1 MYMIKERKRKPLIS
15 ISLGEGYYLSSTCI
29 MKIRE
34 DADNI
39 PIGKMFIH
47 QMTIKRDVKDR
58 YEPLYSIEYDDL
70 IFEDTKLIENKTFD
84 DLVNFID
91 KQKLIYE
98 KKDVIENIFR
108 YNVIYN
114 HGPDNYTPFIVKE
127 KVDFEKEKLPM
138 IPI

>member
-1 MYMIKERKRKPLIS
+1 MIKKRNKALIS
-15 ISLGEGYYLSSTCI
+15 ISLGEEYYLTSTGI
-29 MKIRE
+29 MKIQE
-34 DADNI
+34 DGDDI
-39 PIGKMFIH
+39 PIGKIFIH

-127 KVDFEKEKLPM
+127 KVDFEKEGLPM
-138 IPI
+138 NKI